1 MIAVI
6 ATLPVKPE
14 KREEALAAAKEMMAE
29 VANEEGTIEYTL
41 NIDEEDPDTLIFIER
56 YRDMAALT
64 AHNATPYFKAFMEKA
79 AEFAAE
85 APAIRVLTELESI

>member
-14 KREEALAAAKEMMAE
+14 KREAALAAAREMMAG
-29 VANEEGTIEYTL
+29 VANEDGTLEYTL

-56 YRDMAALT
+56 YRDMTALT
-64 AHNATPYFKAFMEKA
+64 AHNATPHFKAFMEKA